1 MTKPKTHIAILGA
14 TSHIGKGLIDN
25 FSKSKEFELNLFT
38 RSKDKL
44 LNFVNSLNNGIN
56 NYKIFEGYESFNEM
70 QYDCIINCVGVGTV
84 NKLEGEYHRWFT
96 VTEEFDNKCINYV
109 RNNPETLYISIS
121 SGMVYGND
129 FAQPFAED
137 SIRKLNV
144 NEIKFQDYYSI
155 ARLNAEVKHRS
166 FEQLKIVD
174 LRIFNY
180 FSRYIDLTDNYF
192 ITDIINSIKNKNV
205 LKTNEINIVRDY
217 VSSNDLFDAILL
229 CIDKKN
235 LNCAFDITSLAP
247 VSKEEILEAFVEKF
261 DLQYEKVSDEKIK
274 SGTGSKNIYY
284 SINRNSKEL
293 GYEPVLT
300 SIENLVN
307 ETKHILQA

>member
-1 MTKPKTHIAILGA
+1 MRTKRKNIAILGA
-14 TSHIGKGLIDN
+14 NSHIAKGLIDN
-25 FSKSKEFELNLFT
+25 FFKLKEFELNFFT

-70 QYDCIINCVGVGTV
+70 QYDCIINCVGIGTV
-84 NKLEGEYHRWFT
+84 NKLEEEYHRWFT
-96 VTEEFDNKCINYV
+96 VTEEFDNKCINYL
-109 RNNPETLYISIS
+109 RDNPETLYISFS
-121 SGMVYGND
+121 SGVVYGNN
-129 FAQPFAED
+129 FTEPFTED

-192 ITDIINSIKNKNV
+192 ITDVINSIKNKKI
-205 LKTNEINIVRDY
+205 LKTNEVNIVRDY
-217 VSSNDLFDAILL
+217 VSPDDLFNAILL

-235 LNCAFDITSLAP
+235 LNCAFDITSSAS

-274 SGTGSKNIYY
+274 SGTGSKSIYY
-284 SINRNSKEL
+284 SINRNSKKL
-293 GYEPVLT
+293 GYKPVLT
-300 SIENLVN
+300 SLQNLVN
-307 ETKHILQA
+307 ETKYILQV